1 MKSNDTNLLIILILI
16 LIIFVIIFNID
27 KNKLNSR
34 EKFLINIYD
43 DTKYENY
50 IKSESLSDLIAPC
63 KKGSGQKEAI
73 IHRFT
78 KCRLG
83 KKENYF
89 NCINDI
95 EVDTSCL

>member
-1 MKSNDTNLLIILILI
+1 MKSVDKNLLIILILI

-43 DTKYENY
+43 DTKDNDG
-50 IKSESLSDLIAPC
+50 ESLSDLIAPC
-63 KKGSGQKEAI
+63 KKGSGQKEVV
-73 IHRFT
+73 IHNFT

-83 KKENYF
+83 KKEDYF
-89 NCINDI
+89 NCINGI